1 MVKSPSSTWHPKVS
15 NIFQRFKINYV
26 LLINRY
32 EFPIIADVG
41 SSKVSEALR
50 EQLCLTD
57 ENLFKL
63 CEIGIYFQNIY
74 GSQRDIEW
82 AIHKVRSH
90 SKDSWHESRAQ
101 KRFQFR

>member
-1 MVKSPSSTWHPKVS
+1 M
-15 NIFQRFKINYV
+15 
-26 LLINRY
+26 INRY
-32 EFPIIADVG
+32 EFPIIADVD

-50 EQLCLTD
+50 KQLCASD

-63 CEIGIYFQNIY
+63 CEIGIYLRKIY

-90 SKDSWHESRAQ
+90 PKASMHESRAQ
-101 KRFQFR
+101 